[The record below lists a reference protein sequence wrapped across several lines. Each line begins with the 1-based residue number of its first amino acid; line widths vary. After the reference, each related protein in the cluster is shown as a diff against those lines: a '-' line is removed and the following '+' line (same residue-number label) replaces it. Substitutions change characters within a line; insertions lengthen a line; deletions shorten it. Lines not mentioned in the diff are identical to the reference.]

1 MTCKKPYTK
10 IIQRRIRLLW
20 LALFGMLV
28 FMVVIGVLGLHSS
41 KVITGF
47 AYDCGNFLYWCGL
60 FYIIGRI
67 IINKKL
73 LKDRLRLKEQQL
85 RERDEWRQ
93 HLHRMSGGW
102 VMDAMLV
109 LHRGSGG
116 VLLEQRDLLCGLRTA
131 GVRGA
136 AEARGGDR
144 LRQGLDQGIRK
155 EGLHG
160 AGPLW
165 FTRVLR

>member
-1 MTCKKPYTK
+1 MTCKKSYTK

-28 FMVVIGVLGLHSS
+28 FMVVIGELGLRSS
-41 KVITGF
+41 RVITGF

-93 HLHRMSGGW
+93 YLHRMSGGW
-102 VMDAMLV
+102 VMDAMLMLCYIAAIAASCHSNETFYV
-109 LHRGSGG
+109 AFG
-116 VLLEQRDLLCGLRTA
+116 LLVIAALLKL
-131 GVRGA
+131 A
-136 AEARGGDR
+136 AEVAYGKGW
-144 LRQGLDQGIRK
+144 LK
-155 EGLHG
+155 
-160 AGPLW
+160 A
-165 FTRVLR
+165 

>member
-102 VMDAMLV
+102 VLDAMLALCYIAAV
-109 LHRGSGG
+109 AASCWSNETFYVAFG
-116 VLLEQRDLLCGLRTA
+116 LLVCAALLKL
-131 GVRGA
+131 A
-136 AEARGGDR
+136 AEIAYGKGW
-144 LRQGLDQGIRK
+144 IK
-155 EGLHG
+155 E
-160 AGPLW
+160 
-165 FTRVLR
+165 

>member
-10 IIQRRIRLLW
+10 IIQQRIRLLW
-20 LALFGMLV
+20 LALFGMLI
-28 FMVVIGVLGLHSS
+28 FMVVIGVLGLRSS

-102 VMDAMLV
+102 VLDAMLALCYIAAVAASCWSNETFYVAFGLLVCAAV
-109 LHRGSGG
+109 LKGG
-116 VLLEQRDLLCGLRTA
+116 
-131 GVRGA
+131 
-136 AEARGGDR
+136 AEIAYGKGW
-144 LRQGLDQGIRK
+144 IK
-155 EGLHG
+155 E
-160 AGPLW
+160 
-165 FTRVLR
+165 

>member
-1 MTCKKPYTK
+1 MTCKKPYTR
-10 IIQRRIRLLW
+10 IIQQRIRLLW

-28 FMVVIGVLGLHSS
+28 FMVVIGGLGLRSS

-73 LKDRLRLKEQQL
+73 LKNRLRLKEQQL

-102 VMDAMLV
+102 VMDVMLV
-109 LHRGSGG
+109 LCCLAAVAASCWSNETFYVAFG
-116 VLLEQRDLLCGLRTA
+116 LLVCAALLKLTA
-131 GVRGA
+131 EIAYGKGW
-136 AEARGGDR
+136 
-144 LRQGLDQGIRK
+144 IK
-155 EGLHG
+155 K
-160 AGPLW
+160 
-165 FTRVLR
+165 

>member
-1 MTCKKPYTK
+1 MTCKKSYTK

-20 LALFGMLV
+20 VALAGMLV
-28 FMVVIGVLGLHSS
+28 FMVVIGELGLRSS

-47 AYDCGNFLYWCGL
+47 AYDCGNFLYWFGL

-93 HLHRMSGGW
+93 YLHRMSGGW

-109 LHRGSGG
+109 LGYIAAVAASCYSNETFYVAFG
-116 VLLEQRDLLCGLRTA
+116 LLVAAALLKL
-131 GVRGA
+131 A
-136 AEARGGDR
+136 AEISYGKGWLKA
-144 LRQGLDQGIRK
+144 
-155 EGLHG
+155 
-160 AGPLW
+160 
-165 FTRVLR
+165 